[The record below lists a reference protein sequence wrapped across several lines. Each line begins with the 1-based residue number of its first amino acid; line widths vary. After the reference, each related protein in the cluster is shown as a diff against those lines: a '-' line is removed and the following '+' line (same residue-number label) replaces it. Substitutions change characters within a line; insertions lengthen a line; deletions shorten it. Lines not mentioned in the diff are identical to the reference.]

1 MIFRWPLA
9 HSHTQTQCLWCFLSL
24 CNLWAWQQQQM
35 CSHRHHHDS
44 PLQFNPCSELDFW
57 RAIVSWSWDPDA
69 DVLPSWLSWWLESVF
84 SSCVSSFSSW
94 LKSFSSSLSSFF
106 SCWSSCWVA
115 SPASSSFAAFASSLA
130 TASCAGCWG
139 SGRGPKSAAAAAVVV
154 IWGEVDV
161 GLHLVWSCFRF
172 GRRECGSNHP
182 HRSFTTGAGR
192 WVVCCLELPR
202 VGQAFA
208 LQILHRAR
216 EDFNTLMA
224 FKETTM
230 FKVFADNSRS
240 FSWQTLNA
248 HCL

>member
-57 RAIVSWSWDPDA
+57 RAIGSWSWDPDA

-115 SPASSSFAAFASSLA
+115 SPASSSFAAFASSPA
-130 TASCAGCWG
+130 TACAGCWG
-139 SGRGPKSAAAAAVVV
+139 LGRGSKCSCSCRHLRRGGRRAPLGLELLSL
-154 IWGEVDV
+154 WSSQLSGV
-161 GLHLVWSCFRF
+161 GLAGVEAGLAGVEAGLAEWGLTLQQPRQALGTVSKHLQYR
-172 GRRECGSNHP
+172 H
-182 HRSFTTGAGR
+182 
-192 WVVCCLELPR
+192 
-202 VGQAFA
+202 
-208 LQILHRAR
+208 
-216 EDFNTLMA
+216 
-224 FKETTM
+224 
-230 FKVFADNSRS
+230 
-240 FSWQTLNA
+240 FSQ
-248 HCL
+248 